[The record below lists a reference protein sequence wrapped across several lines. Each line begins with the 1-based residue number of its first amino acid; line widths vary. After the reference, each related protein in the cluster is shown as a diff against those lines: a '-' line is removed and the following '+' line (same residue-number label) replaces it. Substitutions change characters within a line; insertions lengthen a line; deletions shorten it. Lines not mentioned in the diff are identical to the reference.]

1 MSRSLGQPIGQKRLT
16 NVAVVRIKKQGFR
29 FEVACYKNK
38 VLSWRSGVEKDL
50 DEVLQSRTVYSNV
63 SKGILAKTK
72 DLISAFGMCDQN
84 AICLEILDKGELQ
97 VAGKERE
104 SQLSIQF
111 RDIATI
117 VMQKTVNTETQRPYT
132 ITMIEQLMHAI
143 HFAVDPRNS
152 SKKQSLVV
160 IRELQKKFPIKRC
173 PMRLRIIIPNEN
185 VTSFKEKLDEW
196 DSQIESDSESG
207 NQSFIICELDP
218 GHFRDCDKLV
228 RNLQGRL
235 EILDVTHISGEGDT
249 EINHFDEIDDFQP
262 KPSKQMNESITQVS
276 EKIKNNTIEDGE
288 KQIKQNKCNTC
299 DAIVGDAKQYRE
311 HFKSDWHKHNM
322 KRKTRQLPPVSP
334 EDCAADIDM
343 VDTKGNLK
351 DYNF

>member
-1 MSRSLGQPIGQKRLT
+1 MLFNFLYFLSRQ
-16 NVAVVRIKKQGFR
+16 
-29 FEVACYKNK
+29 
-38 VLSWRSGVEKDL
+38 
-50 DEVLQSRTVYSNV
+50 
-63 SKGILAKTK
+63 
-72 DLISAFGMCDQN
+72 
-84 AICLEILDKGELQ
+84 
-97 VAGKERE
+97 
-104 SQLSIQF
+104 
-111 RDIATI
+111 
-117 VMQKTVNTETQRPYT
+117 
-132 ITMIEQLMHAI
+132 
-143 HFAVDPRNS
+143 
-152 SKKQSLVV
+152 
-160 IRELQKKFPIKRC
+160 
-173 PMRLRIIIPNEN
+173 
-185 VTSFKEKLDEW
+185 
-196 DSQIESDSESG
+196 
-207 NQSFIICELDP
+207 ICELDP

-235 EILDVTHISGEGDT
+235 EILDVTHISGEGNT

-288 KQIKQNKCNTC
+288 KQVKQNKCNTC
-299 DAIVGDAKQYRE
+299 DAIVGDAKQFRE